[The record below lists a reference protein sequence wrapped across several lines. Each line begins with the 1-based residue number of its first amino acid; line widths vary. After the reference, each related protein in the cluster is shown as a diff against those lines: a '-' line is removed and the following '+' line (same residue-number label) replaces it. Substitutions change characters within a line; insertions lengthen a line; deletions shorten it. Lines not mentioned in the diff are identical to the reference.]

1 MTCGSISEDSLTN
14 ISHRLFLSHYNALFN
29 KKINSINNDTRHI
42 IRHNK
47 QLNELYDLFLD
58 FIIDSS
64 QHLDYHDAKKQEK
77 LTKEN

>member
-1 MTCGSISEDSLTN
+1 MTCGSTSEDSLTN
-14 ISHRLFLSHYNALFN
+14 ISHRLFLSQYNALFN
-29 KKINSINNDTRHI
+29 EKINSINNDTRHI

-64 QHLDYHDAKKQEK
+64 QHLDYHDAKKQEQS
-77 LTKEN
+77 TKEN